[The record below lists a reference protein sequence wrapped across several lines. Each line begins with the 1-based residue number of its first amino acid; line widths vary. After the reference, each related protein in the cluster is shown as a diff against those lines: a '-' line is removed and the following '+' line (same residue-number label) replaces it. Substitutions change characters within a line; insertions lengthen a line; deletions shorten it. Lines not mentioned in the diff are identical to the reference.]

1 MSEERR
7 LVTVLFADVMG
18 STGLGESLDP
28 EDLRAL
34 MGRYFVLAKEVIAA
48 RGGTVEKF
56 IGDAVM
62 AVFGLPRAH
71 GDDPARALDAALELR
86 DRVRGD
92 PLLGERLP
100 IRLGVNTGEV
110 VASSAATAD
119 GDFLIT
125 GDTVNVAARLQ
136 QLAEPW
142 SIVAG
147 ARTVRA
153 SGGGFEFGPS
163 VELETRGRGLAVPAS
178 VLLGRAARTPIRRT
192 RLVGRDADMDQLDLV
207 GRRVARERRPFLVSV
222 IAPPGTGKSRLLEE
236 FLDTIDEV
244 MPGAT
249 IATAQ
254 CLPYG
259 QRITYWP
266 MRALLFRL
274 LDLAEDARP
283 DEVRRA
289 TAAWLADLGD
299 PAAAA
304 HAELLA
310 ATVGAGDAELA
321 DQASVFAAWRSAFEL
336 AAQRHPLVLVVEDLH
351 WSSDS
356 LLDLVES
363 LLQPRADVPLLMLVL
378 TRPELL
384 DRRPTWGGGR
394 RNHVSIGLE
403 PLDEGSLELLVND
416 LLEAP
421 APEIVRAVVA
431 RSDGNPFYAGE
442 IVRSIVENAG
452 RLDDPAAVAAAVAI
466 LPDTVQGTVLARLD
480 LLDGAARRVL
490 QVGAVLGRSFR
501 PAGIAAVEPGL
512 ADAVAEALVGLV
524 ERDLIRPSGADG
536 YVFRH
541 ILIREVAYGTLPRAE
556 RANLHAAAGSW
567 LETSAAD
574 RAEALAE
581 LIAYHF
587 REAATLDGA
596 LGREPSP
603 VLRAKAVDWLVRAA
617 EAAIAATAGLEAT
630 RHLEAAIVL
639 SEAERLPE
647 LWERLGDCRVSGGD
661 AVDAYATALRLARER
676 GRPIDDQ
683 LRLVASE
690 LAVLTRWNGSVRA
703 GFTDQAAAL
712 VADGER
718 LLGAASDDR
727 ARAMFL
733 IARASL
739 PMAGARSGEV
749 ADQAMLDRSRASA
762 AEGRA
767 IARLL
772 DDPRLESA
780 ALDAMSVAALQEDDY
795 HGSLAAVETRLSFAD
810 RLDFVERLDA
820 LTMRAWH
827 RTTLGDIESALHE
840 AQEAIARI
848 GPGLAHGFRIG
859 LGAWETTIL
868 HVLGRWDEAA
878 SAFARLEIA
887 WEEAGRPSAGYAAH
901 GFLATLDVARARRD
915 DALIDRAR
923 RGFESIADEMGE
935 DARLSGLR
943 AFVTLDL
950 AAIERDVV
958 AHFRRSRGRL
968 DHLDRVIAACSD
980 RGHLMAEST
989 LRELLDYLEP
999 RGVRLVA
1006 AQTRRAL
1013 GLRTGEPAELR
1024 LALEEFERM
1033 NARPYVARVK
1043 TELGALVGD
1052 RALRGAGERELETLG
1067 DIDQLERV
1075 TRQFDRAPASHG
1087 L

>member
-310 ATVGAGDAELA
+310 ATVGAGDAEL
-321 DQASVFAAWRSAFEL
+321 
-336 AAQRHPLVLVVEDLH
+336 
-351 WSSDS
+351 
-356 LLDLVES
+356 
-363 LLQPRADVPLLMLVL
+363 
-378 TRPELL
+378 
-384 DRRPTWGGGR
+384 
-394 RNHVSIGLE
+394 
-403 PLDEGSLELLVND
+403 
-416 LLEAP
+416 
-421 APEIVRAVVA
+421 
-431 RSDGNPFYAGE
+431 
-442 IVRSIVENAG
+442 
-452 RLDDPAAVAAAVAI
+452 
-466 LPDTVQGTVLARLD
+466 
-480 LLDGAARRVL
+480 
-490 QVGAVLGRSFR
+490 
-501 PAGIAAVEPGL
+501 
-512 ADAVAEALVGLV
+512 
-524 ERDLIRPSGADG
+524 
-536 YVFRH
+536 
-541 ILIREVAYGTLPRAE
+541 
-556 RANLHAAAGSW
+556 
-567 LETSAAD
+567 
-574 RAEALAE
+574 
-581 LIAYHF
+581 
-587 REAATLDGA
+587 
-596 LGREPSP
+596 
-603 VLRAKAVDWLVRAA
+603 
-617 EAAIAATAGLEAT
+617 
-630 RHLEAAIVL
+630 
-639 SEAERLPE
+639 
-647 LWERLGDCRVSGGD
+647 
-661 AVDAYATALRLARER
+661 
-676 GRPIDDQ
+676 
-683 LRLVASE
+683 
-690 LAVLTRWNGSVRA
+690 
-703 GFTDQAAAL
+703 TDQA
-712 VADGER
+712 
-718 LLGAASDDR
+718 
-727 ARAMFL
+727 L
-733 IARASL
+733 IN
-739 PMAGARSGEV
+739 
-749 ADQAMLDRSRASA
+749 
-762 AEGRA
+762 
-767 IARLL
+767 
-772 DDPRLESA
+772 
-780 ALDAMSVAALQEDDY
+780 
-795 HGSLAAVETRLSFAD
+795 
-810 RLDFVERLDA
+810 
-820 LTMRAWH
+820 
-827 RTTLGDIESALHE
+827 
-840 AQEAIARI
+840 
-848 GPGLAHGFRIG
+848 
-859 LGAWETTIL
+859 
-868 HVLGRWDEAA
+868 
-878 SAFARLEIA
+878 
-887 WEEAGRPSAGYAAH
+887 
-901 GFLATLDVARARRD
+901 
-915 DALIDRAR
+915 
-923 RGFESIADEMGE
+923 
-935 DARLSGLR
+935 
-943 AFVTLDL
+943 
-950 AAIERDVV
+950 
-958 AHFRRSRGRL
+958 
-968 DHLDRVIAACSD
+968 RVS
-980 RGHLMAEST
+980 S
-989 LRELLDYLEP
+989 
-999 RGVRLVA
+999 
-1006 AQTRRAL
+1006 
-1013 GLRTGEPAELR
+1013 
-1024 LALEEFERM
+1024 
-1033 NARPYVARVK
+1033 K
-1043 TELGALVGD
+1043 
-1052 RALRGAGERELETLG
+1052 
-1067 DIDQLERV
+1067 
-1075 TRQFDRAPASHG
+1075 
-1087 L
+1087 